1 MALVIEIQNATAA
14 VFEPLVQHLVAADL
28 KYPNLRG
35 DALEIL
41 LAVDINPAVMIP
53 FGWGVFRVAAARGD
67 GVIARDGIVGGFPSP
82 CYRP

>member
-1 MALVIEIQNATAA
+1 MALVVVVQCSTTA
-14 VFEPLVQHLVAADL
+14 VFEPFMQHLVAADL

-41 LAVDINPAVMIP
+41 LAVDENPAAVFL
-53 FGWGVFRVAAARGD
+53 FGWCVFRVAAAWGD
-67 GVIARDGIVGGFPSP
+67 GVIARDGIVGEFPSP

>member
-1 MALVIEIQNATAA
+1 
-14 VFEPLVQHLVAADL
+14 VQHLVAADL

-41 LAVDINPAVMIP
+41 LAVDENPAVMIP
-53 FGWGVFRVAAARGD
+53 FGRCVFRVAAARRD